1 MQEEKG
7 YKGLSCQS
15 LPGATASV
23 AHHPGSTMRLQ
34 TIQGAY
40 AVWTAGLGL
49 SVEGLE
55 VTNHTPCRIEA
66 SQQAMDTVW
75 GHMQRS
81 V

>member
-1 MQEEKG
+1 MQEEQG

-15 LPGATASV
+15 LPGASAAV

-40 AVWTAGLGL
+40 AVWAAGLRSSVKGL
-49 SVEGLE
+49 K

-66 SQQAMDTVW
+66 TQQAMDTVW
-75 GHMQRS
+75 GHMLRS
-81 V
+81 A